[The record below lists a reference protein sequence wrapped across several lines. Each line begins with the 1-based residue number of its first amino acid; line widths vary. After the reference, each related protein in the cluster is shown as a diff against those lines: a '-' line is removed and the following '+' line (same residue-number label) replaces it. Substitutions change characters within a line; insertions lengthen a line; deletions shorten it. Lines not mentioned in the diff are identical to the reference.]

1 MEERKDYEIIN
12 VEARIPKIIDVI
24 IPNAI
29 GHGGSMDLSD
39 YYNKGEVDS
48 KVQAVT
54 PDLSTYATKAEV
66 EAKVSTVTGHKARS
80 AAFFSMVLR
89 KNSRSPKAASAAT
102 WDKVFKLYGKRM
114 V

>member
-29 GHGGSMDLSD
+29 GHGGSMDLSN
-39 YYNKGEVDS
+39 YYDKQEVDS

-54 PDLSTYATKAEV
+54 PDLSSYATKAEV
-66 EAKVSTVTGHKARS
+66 EAKVSTVTGQKGDNKAQLVHKVQRANRLDL
-80 AAFFSMVLR
+80 ATLHLT
-89 KNSRSPKAASAAT
+89 KSPN
-102 WDKVFKLYGKRM
+102 
-114 V
+114 